1 MTRTL
6 VNWAND
12 PKIEYYNKAL
22 ERAKAELKAGTKKQ
36 DYVDAIQSNVDLCTG
51 YFNAVTACS
60 TDFADNLLENL
71 KSEDSKISNAAQ
83 MTVSMILKS
92 YYPTLAGIDDAGDN
106 KDQLLAD
113 IQQRAGIITNLFRDP
128 LSQDIRYSEANL
140 TYKAPE
146 SEKIAATE
154 KN

>member
-1 MTRTL
+1 
-6 VNWAND
+6 
-12 PKIEYYNKAL
+12 
-22 ERAKAELKAGTKKQ
+22 
-36 DYVDAIQSNVDLCTG
+36 
-51 YFNAVTACS
+51 
-60 TDFADNLLENL
+60 
-71 KSEDSKISNAAQ
+71 

-92 YYPTLAGIDDAGDN
+92 YYPTLEGIDDAGDN

-128 LSQDIRYSEANL
+128 LSQDIRYNEANL

-146 SEKIAATE
+146 KEEKTATE